1 MYCDF
6 LNIYF
11 YYLSFVI
18 IMNSQV
24 WKIDFHYA
32 FFKDTIILNKKYIFI
47 SIFLKFYNIYLFN

>member
-11 YYLSFVI
+11 YYLDFVI
-18 IMNSQV
+18 IMNFQV

-32 FFKDTIILNKKYIFI
+32 FFKDTIILNKKYNFI
-47 SIFLKFYNIYLFN
+47 SIYLKF